1 MLQQHVQSLA
11 FYLLL
16 HRLKDGLAGSTSKYR
31 APAEQHN
38 RTFPFTWKGQKKT
51 TLKLNCMEFAIH
63 VKLQDVFSTLKLRRF
78 FLHLHEVWWVL
89 FYPGLHLT
97 ENQKFHAGD
106 IESETS
112 TNTFA
117 VIAPT
122 RQGSRPEGWYLGG
135 SIGAVLSRDQLAS
148 AMDNLRFE
156 NYAS

>member
-1 MLQQHVQSLA
+1 MFSRWLSICSFTGWRMDLLVPRPSTGLQLSNIIGL
-11 FYLLL
+11 F
-16 HRLKDGLAGSTSKYR
+16 RLPGR
-31 APAEQHN
+31 V
-38 RTFPFTWKGQKKT
+38 RKKT

-135 SIGAVLSRDQLAS
+135 SIGAVLSPDQLAS